1 MNLPYIS
8 WNYLKGK
15 PLNTFLNVLLLGLG
29 IAIIIV
35 LLLVSKQLEDNL
47 GKNTKGVDLVVGAKG
62 SPLQLILSSVFHID
76 FPTGNIPLDEA
87 EKLLNHRLVK
97 TAIPLALGDSYSG
110 YRIVGSSREY
120 PELYGAEIAEGEWW
134 EEHFE
139 ATMGATAAMKLGI
152 KIGDTFFSSH
162 GISGAGHS
170 HDEKPFTVVGIFKPT
185 GAAIDNLI
193 FTNIETV
200 WLSHEDEPSG
210 AAMSE
215 DEEERRQAAAAVRP
229 AFGVR
234 PDGSSATPSRKL
246 VLGNKDRDPAI
257 SLAGKEITSLL
268 IQYRSPMG
276 AVQLPRFVNSQSSLQ
291 AASPAFETARLFTII
306 GVGVDVLQGFAYLII
321 IISALSIFI
330 ALYNALKERKYDL
343 AIMRSLGASRG
354 KLFVHVL
361 LEGLIIT
368 FLGAILGLLLGHGMV
383 ELIGTVFEQ
392 TGQLGVSG
400 RNFMFEEVIIL
411 LGSLVVGVIAAII
424 PAIQSYNTDI
434 SKVLAQG

>member
-35 LLLVSKQLEDNL
+35 LLLVSRQLEDNL
-47 GKNTKGVDLVVGAKG
+47 GKNTKGIDLVVGAKG
-62 SPLQLILSSVFHID
+62 SPLQLILSSIFHID

-97 TAIPLALGDSYSG
+97 SAIPLALGDSYSG
-110 YRIVGSSREY
+110 YRIVGTSKEY
-120 PELYGAEIAEGEWW
+120 PDLYNAELAGGAYWK
-134 EEHFE
+134 EHFE
-139 ATMGATAAMKLGI
+139 ATIGSTVALKLGLQT
-152 KIGDTFFSSH
+152 GDTFYSSH
-162 GISGAGHS
+162 GVSGAGHS
-170 HDEKPFTVVGIFKPT
+170 HDEEPFKVVGILAPT
-185 GAAIDNLI
+185 GTALDNLI

-200 WLSHEDEPSG
+200 WLSHEE
-210 AAMSE
+210 AFEA
-215 DEEERRQAAAAVRP
+215 EEELIDTVQSEAPAVKP
-229 AFGVR
+229 AFGAR
-234 PDGSSATPSRKL
+234 PGGATAGSRRKL
-246 VLGNKDRDPAI
+246 VLGNKERDSSIA
-257 SLAGKEITSLL
+257 LEGKEITSLL

-321 IISALSIFI
+321 FISALSIFI

-368 FLGAILGLLLGHGMV
+368 SLGAIVGLLMGHGLV
-383 ELIGTVFEQ
+383 ELIGRMFEQ

-400 RNFMFEEVIIL
+400 RNFMSEELIIL
-411 LGSLVVGVIAAII
+411 LGSLVVGIIAAII
-424 PAIQSYNTDI
+424 PAIQSYRTDI

>member
-35 LLLVSKQLEDNL
+35 LLLVSRQLEDNL
-47 GKNTKGVDLVVGAKG
+47 GKNSKGIDLVVGAKG
-62 SPLQLILSSVFHID
+62 SPLQLILSSIFHID

-110 YRIVGSSREY
+110 YRIVGTSREY
-120 PELYGAEIAEGEWW
+120 PDLYNAQLAEGAYWK
-134 EEHFE
+134 EHFE
-139 ATMGATAAMKLGI
+139 AT
-152 KIGDTFFSSH
+152 IGSSVALKSGLKVGDSFYSSH
-162 GISGAGHS
+162 GVSGAGHS
-170 HDEKPFTVVGIFKPT
+170 HDEEAFKVVGILAAT
-185 GAAIDNLI
+185 GTALDNLI
-193 FTNIETV
+193 FTNTETV
-200 WLSHEDEPSG
+200 WLSHEE
-210 AAMSE
+210 AFVSE
-215 DEEERRQAAAAVRP
+215 EAQTDTVDADAPAVRP

-234 PDGSSATPSRKL
+234 PGGATAGTTRKL
-246 VLGNKDRDPAI
+246 VLGNKDRDPSI
-257 SLAGKEITSLL
+257 PLQGKEVTSLL

-361 LEGLIIT
+361 LEGIIIT
-368 FLGAILGLLLGHGMV
+368 TLGAIAGLLMGHGLV
-383 ELIGTVFEQ
+383 ELIGNMFEQ
-392 TGQLGVSG
+392 TGQLGVTG
-400 RNFMFEEVIIL
+400 KNFMSEELIIL
-411 LGSLVVGVIAAII
+411 LGSLAVGVVAAII
-424 PAIQSYNTDI
+424 PAIQSYRTDI
-434 SKVLAQG
+434 SKVLAQA

>member
-35 LLLVSKQLEDNL
+35 LLLVSRQLEDNL
-47 GKNTKGVDLVVGAKG
+47 GKNSKGIDLVVGAKG
-62 SPLQLILSSVFHID
+62 SPLQLILSSIFHID

-110 YRIVGSSREY
+110 YRIVGTSREY
-120 PELYGAEIAEGEWW
+120 PDLYNAELAEGAYWK
-134 EEHFE
+134 EHYE
-139 ATMGATAAMKLGI
+139 ATIGASVALKSGLNV
-152 KIGDTFFSSH
+152 GDSFYSSH

-170 HDEKPFTVVGIFKPT
+170 HEEEAFQVVGILAQT
-185 GAAIDNLI
+185 GTALDNLI

-200 WLSHEDEPSG
+200 WLSHEE
-210 AAMSE
+210 AFVVEE
-215 DEEERRQAAAAVRP
+215 DTANTAEVDTPAQRP

-234 PDGSSATPSRKL
+234 PGGASPAGKARTL
-246 VLGNKDRDPAI
+246 VLGNKDRDPSI
-257 SLAGKEITSLL
+257 PLQGKEVTSLL

-361 LEGLIIT
+361 LEGIIIT
-368 FLGAILGLLLGHGMV
+368 SLGALAGLLMGHGLV
-383 ELIGTVFEQ
+383 ELIGRMFEQ
-392 TGQLGVSG
+392 TGQLGVTG
-400 RNFMFEEVIIL
+400 KNFLSEELIIL
-411 LGSLVVGVIAAII
+411 LGSLAVGVVAAII
-424 PAIQSYNTDI
+424 PAIQSYRTDI